1 MEYEIGKVI
10 PNYKGRWKESIYEDL
25 DVVTTEGKTYISL
38 VNNNSEKPS
47 DESTKWRILLESPI
61 SQADVNNL
69 NNIFLPMITDRLD
82 EISKQLEE
90 NKKDIAEQHGLVL
103 DSINST
109 AFVRTKLNEFA
120 QRLTKIEQKLGI

>member
-1 MEYEIGKVI
+1 MQ
-10 PNYKGRWKESIYEDL
+10 
-25 DVVTTEGKTYISL
+25 
-38 VNNNSEKPS
+38 
-47 DESTKWRILLESPI
+47 SPI

-82 EISKQLEE
+82 EISKKIQE
-90 NKKDIAEQHGLVL
+90 NEKDIAEQHGLVL

-120 QRLTKIEQKLGI
+120 QRLTEIEKKLGI